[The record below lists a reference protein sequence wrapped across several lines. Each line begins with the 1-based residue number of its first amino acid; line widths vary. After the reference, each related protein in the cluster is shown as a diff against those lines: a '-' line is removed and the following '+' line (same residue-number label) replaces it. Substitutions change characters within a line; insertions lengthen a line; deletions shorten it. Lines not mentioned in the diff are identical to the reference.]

1 MDKQLIADVLEE
13 KHQALFEWLE
23 NQPEDKWVAGPENK
37 WTTGQHAL
45 HLLKSIKPLNDAL
58 SMPRL
63 LMRTMFGKNNRAVR
77 SYEKVASRYEEKLS
91 QNLDKAEIFNEKLK
105 APALKDR
112 TYILNR
118 LKTENKK
125 LQYKTRRIRDEDL
138 DELVPPHPLMGKM
151 AVREIIMWTAH
162 HVEHHTNTLKEKY

>member
-13 KHQALFEWLE
+13 KHQALFDWLE
-23 NQPEDKWVAGPENK
+23 KQPEDKWVAGPENK

-91 QNLDKAEIFNEKLK
+91 ENLDKAELFNEKLK

-118 LKTENKK
+118 LKTESKK

-138 DELVPPHPLMGKM
+138 DELILPHPLMGKM
-151 AVREIIMWTAH
+151 AIREIIMWTAH
-162 HVEHHTNTLKEKY
+162 HVEHHTNTLREKY